1 MERSFKKEVD
11 ALRLGDGETFRGEG
25 ILAVT
30 KALLQSGVSYVGGYQ
45 GAPVS
50 HLLDVMVDA
59 EDLLADLGVHVETCT
74 NEAAA
79 AAMLGASINYPL
91 RGAVTWKSIVG
102 TNVAAD
108 ALSNLASPGVI
119 GGALIVL
126 GEDFGEGASV
136 IQERSYAYAMK
147 SSIWLLDPRP
157 DLPTIVDMVE
167 KGFELSEA
175 SHAPVMLDLRVRA
188 CHVTGEFLAK
198 DNKRGAYSGQHRLAG
213 PPRFEY
219 GRLAHPPVIFTQE
232 RLKAEERLPAAQKF
246 IREQKLNEVIPG
258 EVNEIG
264 IIVLGGLTNN
274 LLRALARLDLADLYG
289 ASRIPI
295 YVLNVAYPLVP
306 DEVKDF
312 CLGKLAVLAVEE
324 GSPEYVEQQVNMILR
339 GIDIPTRV
347 LGKGCLSRSGDYN
360 SEALLRGIAA
370 FLTQTRPT
378 GIDADAIAKR
388 AEEFLAHK
396 PLAVADAGDIPARPP
411 NFCTGCPERPVFA
424 AIKLVQREIGPT
436 HISADIGC
444 HSFATFA
451 PFSLGNSILGYGM
464 SLASAAAVGPNMAN
478 RPISI
483 MGDGGFWHNGLI
495 TGVASNMFNKGDGVL
510 IVMQNGY
517 ASATGQQY
525 LPSSAANRSGTPTGI
540 TIEKTLRSLG
550 VTWLRTVRTYSVAK
564 MVKTLK
570 EAMRTAEQGL
580 KVIIADGECML
591 ARQRRI
597 RAEDADKLK
606 RGERVVKTRFGVDD
620 EICTG
625 DHSCIRLS
633 GCPSLTVKPNPD
645 PLRTDP
651 VATVIESCVGCGLC
665 GEVAHAAVLCPSFY
679 RTDIISNPNWWDRT
693 LFRLRRSV
701 ISALGGG
708 TSSPSPQR
716 GEAQAA
722 SGRRSLSEERRCE
735 ASAMVRGL
743 GPSSNSPGDSRTPSP
758 QPSPLRGEGAR
769 LVQPQSSARP
779 LTVLIAALGGE
790 GGGVLT
796 DWIVAAA
803 ESQNFPVQ
811 STSIPGVAQRTGATT
826 YHIELVP
833 TPASKSDKRRPILAL
848 APGVGDV
855 DLVVASELME
865 AGRAIAGGFVTPDR
879 TTTIASTSRSYLVV
893 EKMAMGDGRYD
904 QQRLLQSV
912 EKNSKSTL
920 LLDLEAIAHEAGAM
934 INAVMLGAIAGAG
947 ALPIPAESFEAAI
960 RADGKAVEANLRGF
974 RSGFAAARG
983 GSHLRAG
990 PTKRHQAPAASLADF
1005 ENEIAR
1011 MPEAARAFVT
1021 EGVRRLA
1028 AYQDLAYA
1036 RLYLDRLGPI
1046 RDADAKAGAD
1056 GQLLAE
1062 AARHLAVRMSYEDV
1076 VRVAQAKID
1085 PARFARIA
1093 QQMAIKPDQP
1103 FAITEFL
1110 KPGVE
1115 EFCSILPPWLARPIL
1130 AFAERHAKFA
1140 AAHWG
1145 MEINTASL
1153 SGFLR
1158 FYILAKLRRFRP
1170 RTWRYREEQREIGN
1184 WLKLILRAAPLSAE
1198 LAIEIAECAR
1208 LIKGYGDTHKR
1219 GSDNYRVI
1227 VAQVIEP
1234 ALAGQIPLRQATDAI
1249 ASARTAALLDPEGEA
1264 LSKCLAALSSPPV
1277 HAIAAE

>member
-11 ALRLGDGETFRGEG
+11 ALRLGAGETFRGEG

-59 EDLLADLGVHVETCT
+59 DELLADLGVHVETCT

-126 GEDFGEGASV
+126 GEDYGEGASV
-136 IQERSYAYAMK
+136 IQERSYAYALK

-157 DLPTIVDMVE
+157 DLPTIVHMVE

-188 CHVTGEFLAK
+188 CHVTGEFIAK
-198 DNKRGAYSGQHRLAG
+198 DNKRGAYSGRHRLAG

-232 RLKAEERLPAAQKF
+232 RLKVEQRLPAAQEF

-258 EVNEIG
+258 DLNDIG
-264 IIVLGGLTNN
+264 IITLGGLTNG

-289 ASRIPI
+289 QSRIPI
-295 YVLNVAYPLVP
+295 YVLNVVYPLVP
-306 DEVKDF
+306 DEIKKF
-312 CLGKLAVLAVEE
+312 CLGKRAVLIVEE
-324 GSPEYVEQQVNMILR
+324 GSPDYVEQQLNAVLRSAGSDTRIHGKDCLPRTGDYTSEVFLR
-339 GIDIPTRV
+339 G
-347 LGKGCLSRSGDYN
+347 LS
-360 SEALLRGIAA
+360 A
-370 FLTQTRPT
+370 FLSQTQAV
-378 GIDADAIAKR
+378 GIDA
-388 AEEFLAHK
+388 AEISSRVQEFVAHK
-396 PLAVADAGDIPARPP
+396 PAVAATVGDIPARPP

-424 AIKLVQREIGPT
+424 AIKLAQREIGPT

-464 SLASAAAVGPNMAN
+464 SLASAAAVGPNMEK
-478 RPISI
+478 RPIAV

-525 LPSSAANRSGTPTGI
+525 LPSSKGNRSGAPTGI
-540 TIEKTLRSLG
+540 SIENAVRALG

-564 MVKTLK
+564 MVATLK
-570 EAMRTAEQGL
+570 EAMSTAERGL

-597 RAEDADKLK
+597 RAEDAQKLE

-633 GCPSLTVKPNPD
+633 GCPSLTVKPSPD

-679 RTDIISNPNWWDRT
+679 RADVVSNPNWWDRT
-693 LFRLRRSV
+693 LQSFRRAV
-701 ISALGGG
+701 INWIGG
-708 TSSPSPQR
+708 
-716 GEAQAA
+716 AQAA
-722 SGRRSLSEERRCE
+722 PVAPS
-735 ASAMVRGL
+735 
-743 GPSSNSPGDSRTPSP
+743 PSSRLPPAANEQTERTRAQPDSAP
-758 QPSPLRGEGAR
+758 QAA
-769 LVQPQSSARP
+769 VRP

-826 YHIELVP
+826 YHIEMVP
-833 TPASKSDKRRPILAL
+833 TPTLPSPASGGGLGRGRRPVLGL

-865 AGRAIAGGFVTPDR
+865 AGRAIASGYITPSR
-879 TTTIASTSRSYLVV
+879 TTTIASSSRSYLVT
-893 EKMAMGDGRYD
+893 ERMAMGDGRYD
-904 QQRLLQSV
+904 DGKLVAAV
-912 EKNSKSTL
+912 EKNSQKSL
-920 LLDLEAIAHEAGAM
+920 LLDLETIARESGAM
-934 INAVMLGAIAGAG
+934 INAVMLGTIAGAG
-947 ALPIPAESFEAAI
+947 ALPIPAEAFEAAI
-960 RADGKAVEANLRGF
+960 RADGKAVNANLRGF
-974 RSGFAAARG
+974 RAGFAAALG
-983 GSHLRAG
+983 GSRAKTE
-990 PTKRHQAPAASLADF
+990 PPKRVQAPSSSLAAM
-1005 ENEIAR
+1005 EAEIAT
-1011 MPEAARAFVT
+1011 MPEAARAFMT

-1028 AYQDLAYA
+1028 NYQDLAYA
-1036 RLYLDRLGPI
+1036 RLYLDRLTPT
-1046 RDADAKAGAD
+1046 READAKAGAD
-1056 GQLLAE
+1056 GKLLCE
-1062 AARHLAVRMSYEDV
+1062 TARHLAVRMSYEDV
-1076 VRVAQAKID
+1076 IRVAQVKID
-1085 PARFARIA
+1085 PSRFARIESG
-1093 QQMAIKPDQP
+1093 MSLKPEQT
-1103 FAITEFL
+1103 FTVTEFL

-1115 EFCSILPPWLARPIL
+1115 EFCSVLPPWLARPL
-1130 AFAERHAKFA
+1130 LDLAERFPGFGR
-1140 AAHWG
+1140 AHWG
-1145 MEINTASL
+1145 MEINTGSIF
-1153 SGFLR
+1153 GYLR
-1158 FYILAKLRRFRP
+1158 FFMLAKLRGYRRK
-1170 RTWRYREEQREIGN
+1170 TSRYQDEQRAIEL
-1184 WLKLILRAAPLSAE
+1184 WLSMIAQAAPLAAD
-1198 LAIEIAECAR
+1198 LALEIAECAR

-1219 GSDNYRVI
+1219 GIANYRLIERELI
-1227 VAQVIEP
+1227 VP
-1234 ALAGQIPLRQATDAI
+1234 ALAGSISPRQAAE
-1249 ASARTAALLDPEGEA
+1249 ALANARTAALLDPEGEA
-1264 LSKCLAALSSPPV
+1264 LSKCLADIEAQ
-1277 HAIAAE
+1277 AGRRIAAE